1 MDQLLGLL
9 DGQTPLLI
17 YLVLGAGAAV
27 ENLFPPLPADTFVL
41 LGGFLAAQGRANP
54 WIVFIATWGANV
66 ASALAVYWA
75 GHRLGRPFF
84 HHGLGRFLLNP
95 TQLRRVGD
103 FYDRWGVPAIFF
115 TRFLPGLR
123 AMIPVF
129 AGVTHQPFLVVVIPV
144 TVASAIWYGAL
155 VWLGVTA
162 GGHLGAVGE
171 WVADANRFLLVVAG
185 LVGSAVVLWWLRTR
199 HAPEGEGDS
208 GSGLV
213 DSGSGKADL

>member
-1 MDQLLGLL
+1 MDQILGFL
-9 DGQTPLLI
+9 DAQAPLLV

-41 LGGFLAAQGRANP
+41 LGGVLAAHGRADP
-54 WIVFIATWGANV
+54 WIVFFATWGANV

-75 GHRLGRPFF
+75 GHRLGHTFF
-84 HHGLGRFLLNP
+84 HHGLGRFLLNRA
-95 TQLRRVGD
+95 QLRRVGD

-129 AGVTHQPFLVVVIPV
+129 AGVTHQSFLVVVIPV
-144 TVASAIWYGAL
+144 AVASAIWYGAL
-155 VWLGVTA
+155 VWLAVTA

-171 WVADANRFLLVVAG
+171 WVAGANRFLLVVAVM
-185 LVGSAVVLWWLRTR
+185 VGTAIGIWWLRTR
-199 HAPEGEGDS
+199 HAPGPG
-208 GSGLV
+208 V
-213 DSGSGKADL
+213 DSGSGKSDP